1 MAKCIRTPQNKSK
14 KVIILSRSSNDHNN
28 GDKQPRSINI
38 QATANRQLKTRVNS
52 NINKR
57 KLAKCNDN
65 KLRNK
70 ISKTKQNK
78 CSLQQTLQ

>member
-38 QATANRQLKTRVNS
+38 QATANRQLKTRV
-52 NINKR
+52 KTP
-57 KLAKCNDN
+57 
-65 KLRNK
+65 K
-70 ISKTKQNK
+70 ISLKWQLLPSVKLSKTLKKELKSSPMQ
-78 CSLQQTLQ
+78 